1 MSVTRVLFGY
11 SVNCIDPHRADSILI
26 ILQKYSKYFIA
37 IAVFLLGFGKILC
50 NISIWPF
57 LVYSLKQKKIEE
69 NHFGNIFKHCSIFTN
84 SRNIS
89 EYYLWLFSLLITCK
103 KLNFFK

>member
-50 NISIWPF
+50 NISI
-57 LVYSLKQKKIEE
+57 
-69 NHFGNIFKHCSIFTN
+69 
-84 SRNIS
+84 
-89 EYYLWLFSLLITCK
+89 
-103 KLNFFK
+103 